1 METINNEPKITK
13 EQTPEKK
20 QPVKRRKRTVKED
33 PKAPGKS
40 SGIRSFEAS
49 KEDRYE
55 KVLDN
60 FGRVKFMDRFSKKK
74 RMVHPSMID
83 EKKRKWDSELVTGV
97 FKYYELRGGN
107 FEFWDKLPYV
117 GEKMR
122 RFKLVDG
129 ETATIPRHTARKLR
143 EGGKY
148 PIHKDI
154 YDDNGKHTQRVGE
167 WVDRFDF
174 FETNTVI
181 EPMTPKIVTVQNV

>member
-1 METINNEPKITK
+1 METINNEPKVTK
-13 EQTPEKK
+13 QPKAEEK
-20 QPVKRRKRTVKED
+20 QPVKRRRKTITEPKEV
-33 PKAPGKS
+33 GKS
-40 SGIRSFEAS
+40 KEIRTFEEP

-55 KVLDN
+55 KVRDN
-60 FGRVKFMDRFSKKK
+60 FGRIKFMDSRSRKK
-74 RMVHPSMID
+74 RMVHPDMVD
-83 EKKRKWDSELVTGV
+83 EVKRKWDSALVTGV
-97 FKYYELRGGN
+97 FKYYELRGGK
-107 FEFWDKLPYV
+107 FTFWDRLPYV

-122 RFKLVDG
+122 RFDLQDG
-129 ETATIPRHTARKLR
+129 HTATIPRHTARKLR

-154 YDDNGKHTQRVGE
+154 YDEHGKHSQQVGE